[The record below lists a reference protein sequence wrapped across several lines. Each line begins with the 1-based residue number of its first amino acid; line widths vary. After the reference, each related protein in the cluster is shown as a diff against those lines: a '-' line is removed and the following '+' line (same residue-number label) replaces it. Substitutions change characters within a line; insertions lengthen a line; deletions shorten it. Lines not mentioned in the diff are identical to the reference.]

1 MKKKMIYLMITAV
14 ALFIGFEIGRQTQ
27 INTTGENVVETMPNG
42 VDLTD
47 DTQYNYIDKFIGSI
61 TDWNTDG
68 KELAIMTDNGYEF
81 YTEKQN
87 QEYKPERKQYI
98 GFSEFLTW
106 ETQGNTL
113 YITTTDGNIYSFDRQ
128 ENKTMKKELKEDL
141 EVYIML
147 LIQFGVMV
155 GGVIYWVAFGY
166 QRKVVLL

>member
-1 MKKKMIYLMITAV
+1 MKKKIAYIILVAVISMTA
-14 ALFIGFEIGRQTQ
+14 FYIGRNTAKMDC
-27 INTTGENVVETMPNG
+27 INSFM
-42 VDLTD
+42 D
-47 DTQYNYIDKFIGSI
+47 SI

-113 YITTTDGNIYSFDRQ
+113 YITTIDGNIFTFDR
-128 ENKTMKKELKEDL
+128 
-141 EVYIML
+141 
-147 LIQFGVMV
+147 
-155 GGVIYWVAFGY
+155 
-166 QRKVVLL
+166 